1 MSVQVTNAARRKA
14 PWINAASW
22 VNTNEDQISAAE
34 VLNNANLNWTVEHHP
49 IFANVSSS
57 NIETAHPNGIQ
68 IENKSATTRIN
79 ADGSASVL
87 GITSPTYSIVQNQD
101 IVQMIDAVTYEA
113 GATFVSA
120 GELRG
125 GRKIFLASKLPNT
138 LNVGGIDPVD
148 TYLMATNTHD
158 GTDSFRF
165 ELMQLRLICTNG
177 MTRWTKTSSI
187 SFRHTSR
194 MDVRIEDVRQT
205 LNVTLKATEEF
216 SLRAE
221 QLLAKPMA
229 NSDFWSIVKDLL
241 PIDEDNMTTRQ
252 IESVQDRRNTLLNI
266 WNGPTQENIKG
277 TAWGVVQAFTEFDQ
291 WAHTARSKDD
301 AVRAEKF
308 LLNQGQSL
316 TERAYA
322 LV

>member
-1 MSVQVTNAARRKA
+1 MSVQVTNAAGRKA

-34 VLNNANLNWTVEHHP
+34 VLTNANLNWTVEHAP
-49 IFANVSSS
+49 LFAYV
-57 NIETAHPNGIQ
+57 NGWKVQ
-68 IENKSATTRIN
+68 VENKSATTRIN
-79 ADGSASVL
+79 SDGSASVL

-101 IVQMIDAVTYEA
+101 IVQMIDAVTFEA

-158 GTDSFRF
+158 GTDAFKF
-165 ELMQLRLICTNG
+165 QLMQLRLLCTNG
-177 MTRWTKTSSI
+177 MMGYTTTSSI
-187 SFRHTSR
+187 SFRHTSG
-194 MDVRIEDVRQT
+194 MNVRIEDVRQT

-216 SLRAE
+216 STRAE
-221 QLLAKPMA
+221 ELISQSVTDSKFVEIV
-229 NSDFWSIVKDLL
+229 NSLL
-241 PIDEDNMTTRQ
+241 PIDTYNMTPRQ
-252 IESVQDRRNTLLNI
+252 VESVQNRRYALANI

-277 TAWGVVQAFTEFDQ
+277 TAWGVVQAFAEFDQ

-301 AVRAEKF
+301 SVRAEKF

-316 TERAYA
+316 TERVMT

>member
-1 MSVQVTNAARRKA
+1 MSVQVTNAARRRA

-22 VNTNEDQISAAE
+22 VNADESQISAADA
-34 VLNNANLNWTVEHHP
+34 LSNANLDWTVEHTP
-49 IFANVSSS
+49 IFANY
-57 NIETAHPNGIQ
+57 NGNAIE

-79 ADGSASVL
+79 KDGSASVL
-87 GITSPTYSIVQNQD
+87 GITSPSYSIVQNQD
-101 IVQMIDAVTYEA
+101 IVEMIDAVTYEA
-113 GATFVSA
+113 GATYVSA

-138 LNVGGIDPVD
+138 LNIGGIDPVD

-158 GTDSFRF
+158 GTDAFKF
-165 ELMQLRLICTNG
+165 QLMQLRLICTNG
-177 MTRWTKTSSI
+177 MMGYTTTSSI
-187 SFRHTSR
+187 SFRHTSG
-194 MDVRIEDVRQT
+194 MNVKIEDVRAT
-205 LNVTLKATEEF
+205 LKVTLKATEEF
-216 SLRAE
+216 SARAE
-221 QLLAKPMA
+221 ELIAKPMA
-229 NSDFWSIVKDLL
+229 NSDFWTIVKDLL
-241 PIDEDNMTTRQ
+241 PVDEHNMTTRQ

-277 TAWGVVQAFTEFDQ
+277 TAWGVVQAFAEFDQ

-301 AVRAEKF
+301 SVRAEKF

>member
-34 VLNNANLNWTVEHHP
+34 VLTNANLNWTVQHAP
-49 IFANVSSS
+49 LFADV
-57 NIETAHPNGIQ
+57 NGSKVEV
-68 IENKSATTRIN
+68 ENKSATTRIN
-79 ADGSASVL
+79 SDGSASVL

-101 IVQMIDAVTYEA
+101 IVQMIDAVTFEA

-138 LNVGGIDPVD
+138 LNIGGVDPVD

-221 QLLAKPMA
+221 ELLAKPMA
-229 NSDFWSIVKDLL
+229 NSDFWTIVKDLL
-241 PIDEDNMTTRQ
+241 PVDEDNMTTRQ

-277 TAWGVVQAFTEFDQ
+277 TAWGVVNAFTEFDQ

-301 AVRAEKF
+301 SVRAEKF

-316 TERAYA
+316 TERVMA